1 MTKIAIRRTM
11 SNKPPTL
18 PRLAISASRRC
29 STSGI
34 RMSFDTMI
42 ASATDS
48 TITIAVA
55 AESPPTKA
63 AIVNRL
69 ECAASGKASTNMSLS
84 TCPGP
89 NVNIPANAIGTTK
102 RLIRTR

>member
-1 MTKIAIRRTM
+1 MTKIAIRRTA
-11 SNKPPTL
+11 SSKPPTL
-18 PRLAISASRRC
+18 RPAISSSRRC

-34 RMSFDTMI
+34 KMSLDTMI

-55 AESPPTKA
+55 AESPPTNA

-69 ECAASGKASTNMSLS
+69 EWAASGKASTNMSLS
-84 TCPGP
+84 TCPGL
-89 NVNIPANAIGTTK
+89 NVSSPANAIGTTN